1 MRLQLNMPA
10 GRAEL
15 VGQLER
21 GAAIAVLGVVTLLLL
36 TTGGSAGGHPRKA
49 VGVPS
54 LELSAPPAHTGNP
67 GGLGQISHGAGTSL
81 YVVRFAETGLPSTT
95 NWTVNL
101 TLISTSVSSYN
112 WSLTPNVTFSVPNG
126 TYRFALLPAIGLLP
140 TPASGNLTVSGA
152 AVYQP
157 ISFVAPLAHFEVTFV
172 ETDLPVNWTWVVIFN
187 GSFSQ
192 IFTPE
197 SLSFQVINGTY
208 GYGIGQTGS
217 YLPTPAFGNLTV
229 SGGDLL
235 VPVSFQAP
243 TTYLVS
249 FNETGLTPGTAW
261 QVWLG
266 GATAGS
272 GTTSVVFNM
281 TNGSYVFVLIAGAQ
295 PTGYVSADSPGNLT
309 VNGSALV
316 VNVTFVP
323 APYLLTFSEGGLPR
337 NTVFSA
343 WVTGLGGLGQGGV
356 GSFGISVVNGTYSY
370 WVPPIWGYQPI
381 APTGNVT
388 ISGASVTVNV
398 TFQPQPYTLTF
409 IETGLALATNWT
421 VVVANEEGQTSNGSS
436 LSVPIGNG
444 TFPFEIFGVSGYTT
458 SPANGN
464 ITITGAN
471 QSVSIA
477 FSSTANA
484 TRYMV
489 NFTEVGLP
497 VGSAWSVD
505 LNGTY
510 WSGSGSQITVDLSN
524 NSWYWFQIHAP
535 SDYSAVDSF
544 EDFSVDG
551 SNLTFQVSFFD
562 VVSAQFSIAFTEHG
576 LPNGTAWTVAMD
588 HIESSSTAASIAFT
602 VPNGTYAYNVSTG
615 SQYLPTTAGGTAVV
629 SGAGVAISVNFTLG
643 PSPPLYPI
651 QFNETGLPRGT
662 NWSVDLGGVTSSSS
676 SRTVEFE
683 QSNGTYPYSISTVPG
698 YVAAPAWGNVT
709 VHGLP
714 RQVSIV
720 YTSTAPPPPPPA
732 FAITFHERGLP
743 NGTGWG
749 VVIGSSIET
758 SLTNSIEFPDEMNG
772 SYGYVVLAISGY
784 SATYSGVATV
794 AGANVTINVT
804 FIPLT
809 YPVIIVEF
817 GLASGTN
824 WSVTVSNAS
833 TGVNET
839 RWSTSNSIEFELPNG
854 TYSISVGV
862 PSGYSFTLS
871 TSDFTVA
878 GRSPSNPSLEAA
890 PIGRPTSS
898 VFDFEIASIVSV
910 GLLTALAIILVARAR
925 RRPPSPVTAAQK
937 SPAQTK

>member
-1 MRLQLNMPA
+1 
-10 GRAEL
+10 
-15 VGQLER
+15 VGQLQR
-21 GAAIAVLGVVTLLLL
+21 GAAIAVLGVLTLLLL
-36 TTGGSAGGHPRKA
+36 SAGGSAGGHPPAA
-49 VGVPS
+49 VGVS
-54 LELSAPPAHTGNP
+54 GQELGAPLARTGNP
-67 GGLGQISHGAGTSL
+67 GVLGELPHRAATSL
-81 YVVRFAETGLPSTT
+81 FVVRFAETGLPSGT

-101 TLISTSVSSYN
+101 TLISTSLSIRH

-126 TYRFALLPAIGLLP
+126 TYRFTLLPVIGLSP
-140 TPASGNLTVSGA
+140 TPALGNLTVTGA
-152 AVYQP
+152 AVSQP
-157 ISFVAPLAHFEVTFV
+157 ISFVAPPAHFEVTFV

-217 YLPTPAFGNLTV
+217 YVPTPAFGNLTI
-229 SGGDLL
+229 SGSDLL

-243 TTYLVS
+243 TTYLVL
-249 FNETGLTPGTAW
+249 FNETGLTPGTSW

-272 GTTSVVFNM
+272 STTSVVFNM

-309 VNGSALV
+309 VNGSALL

-370 WVPPIWGYQPI
+370 WVPPVWGYQPTVP
-381 APTGNVT
+381 AGNVT
-388 ISGASVTVNV
+388 IGGASVTVNV

-421 VVVANEEGQTSNGSS
+421 VVVANEEGQTSNSSS

-444 TFPFEIFGVSGYTT
+444 TFPFEVFGVSGYTT
-458 SPANGN
+458 SPAKGN
-464 ITITGAN
+464 ITVTGAN

-484 TRYMV
+484 TRYTV

-551 SNLTFQVSFFD
+551 SNLTFQVTFFD
-562 VVSAQFSIAFTEHG
+562 VVSAQFSITFTEHG
-576 LPNGTAWTVAMD
+576 LLNGTGWSVAMD
-588 HIESSSTAASIAFT
+588 HLESSSTAASIAFT
-602 VPNGTYAYNVSTG
+602 VPNGSYAYNVSTG
-615 SQYLPTTAGGTAVV
+615 SQYLPTTVGGTAVV
-629 SGAGVAISVNFTLG
+629 SGAGVAISVTFTLG

-651 QFNETGLPRGT
+651 QFNESGLPRGT

-683 QSNGTYPYSISTVPG
+683 QSNGTYAYSISSVPG
-698 YVAAPAWGNVT
+698 YVAGPALGNVT

-714 RQVSIV
+714 QQVSIV
-720 YTSTAPPPPPPA
+720 YTSTAPPPLPSS
-732 FAITFHERGLP
+732 FSITFHERGLP

-758 SLTNSIEFPDEMNG
+758 SLTDTIAFADETNG
-772 SYGYVVLAISGY
+772 SFGYVVLAISGY
-784 SATYSGVATV
+784 SATYSGTATV
-794 AGANVTINVT
+794 AGTNVTINVT

-809 YPVIIVEF
+809 YPVIILEF
-817 GLASGTN
+817 GLANGTN

-833 TGVNET
+833 TGFNET

-862 PSGYSFTLS
+862 PAGYSFTLS
-871 TSDFTVA
+871 TSAFTVA
-878 GRSPSNPSLEAA
+878 GRSPSNPSLDAA
-890 PIGRPTSS
+890 RFGGSTSS
-898 VFDFEIASIVSV
+898 GSDFEIASIVSI
-910 GLLTALAIILVARAR
+910 GLVTVLAMILVARSR
-925 RRPPSPVTAAQK
+925 RRPPSLVTAAHD
-937 SPAQTK
+937 SPAQTN